1 MAGEGGG
8 WEKKEKREEG
18 EKRAPSTTKCEMK
31 QKRLECFNILLL
43 LGLLKGVAPVF
54 EHEHTATLLTKLFVV
69 ALDQRRGEVCPGKNG
84 GSCSGASS
92 CHVDQEPRSVPEAV
106 FFLLTRQE

>member
-31 QKRLECFNILLL
+31 QKRLYLMSQYLAAVGFVEGRGTCF
-43 LGLLKGVAPVF
+43 
-54 EHEHTATLLTKLFVV
+54 
-69 ALDQRRGEVCPGKNG
+69 
-84 GSCSGASS
+84 
-92 CHVDQEPRSVPEAV
+92 
-106 FFLLTRQE
+106 